1 MDCADIEVYAIG
13 AGTWCRQERNTGK
26 YCKRGEDRPAGL
38 GAMDEDHWAEIEH
51 ADRSVETGT
60 CGGVMA
66 DVAVLRERRDP
77 TSCVRAASARRARR
91 TAHPVGPEIYGV
103 RTTERQVDLVESGDA
118 ARVGRH
124 LRELMC
130 WNIQLFDLEA
140 VSFGLVWIFLM
151 GLLVF
156 STGAA
161 AEQTLKYGT
170 VFAVVMY
177 VFQFTGSVIVLPLY
191 YQRWL
196 RLREVSGRLG
206 AISVVA

>member
-1 MDCADIEVYAIG
+1 M
-13 AGTWCRQERNTGK
+13 
-26 YCKRGEDRPAGL
+26 
-38 GAMDEDHWAEIEH
+38 
-51 ADRSVETGT
+51 
-60 CGGVMA
+60 
-66 DVAVLRERRDP
+66 
-77 TSCVRAASARRARR
+77 
-91 TAHPVGPEIYGV
+91 
-103 RTTERQVDLVESGDA
+103 DLVESGDA